1 MIMKIFMMVSI
12 ISVLISL
19 YKGAKLR
26 CGCMGSFF
34 NIPLSY
40 TTLSENIVM
49 IILSFIYFLK

>member
-1 MIMKIFMMVSI
+1 MKIFMMVSI